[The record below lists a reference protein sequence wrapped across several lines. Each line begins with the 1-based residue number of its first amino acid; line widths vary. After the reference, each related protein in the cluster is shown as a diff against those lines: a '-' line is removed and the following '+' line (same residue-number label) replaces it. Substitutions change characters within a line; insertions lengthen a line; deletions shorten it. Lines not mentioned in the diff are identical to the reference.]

1 MRNYDDLLELTRKKF
16 LIASIVGFF
25 TIISLSAVFLVLNR
39 SLISDQQ
46 SYQTLNSFLKK
57 QIFLMADITDFSQK
71 FKGKQITL
79 PNEIRFVELVKRL
92 KAETKEFY
100 SWINGNRLP
109 KLQNFKVFLTS
120 ESIENKTYEFIEVA
134 ESFIDD
140 TSNNK
145 SSVNQNIGFLIKSSS
160 SGLGKVLEL
169 ISSRVSEAQE
179 DSLDDLDLLGILLV
193 LCCVGQFGIIWLLV
207 YRPLFK
213 AVSSQHEKIT
223 ETMIQV
229 ESASKSKTNFLSN
242 ISHEIRTPMTIILGY
257 IEMLRSHTLEGK
269 ERDDAIELVFRN
281 GNHLLSLLDEILDIS
296 KIESG
301 KIDYRIEKVETT
313 QFLTDVY
320 GLLSVKAAEKN
331 IELIFFNRGKIP
343 RFINSDQKR
352 LKQILFNIIGNAIK
366 FTAEGHVELIA
377 TFNKKSNKLIFT
389 INDTGM
395 GISKKNQKRLFKPF
409 EQGDDSVSRVYGGTG
424 LGLMISRA
432 ISRGLG
438 GNLKIIETR
447 ENVGTTFEI
456 KVDVGI
462 IDGVEYISSLDQ
474 KSSALN
480 EEVEELEIDLTGKR
494 VLIVDDAKENVRLF
508 YAYLKEVGAE
518 SQMAYGGQEA
528 VDKFKAGSFD
538 VVLLDLQMP
547 EIDGY
552 QAIRMMKEFNP
563 EIPIIALTAHAM
575 DEERVRTKKAGFSDH
590 ITKPVTSKDLIRGVH
605 NNIM

>member
-1 MRNYDDLLELTRKKF
+1 MRNYDDLLEMTRKKF
-16 LIASIVGFF
+16 LIASIVGFV
-25 TIISLSAVFLVLNR
+25 TIFSLSAVFLILNR
-39 SLISDQQ
+39 SIISDQQ
-46 SYQTLNSFLKK
+46 SYQTLNSHLKK
-57 QIFLMADITDFSQK
+57 QIFLMVDITDFSQR
-71 FKGKQITL
+71 FEGEEVNL
-79 PNEIRFVELVKRL
+79 ANEIRFNELIKRL
-92 KAETKEFY
+92 RNETKEFY
-100 SWINGNRLP
+100 SWIKGNRLS
-109 KLQNFKVFLTS
+109 KLTNFKSFIIS
-120 ESIENKTYEFIEVA
+120 EEIEKKSYEFIEVA
-134 ESFIDD
+134 ENFIYD
-140 TSNNK
+140 SVNNK
-145 SSVNQNIGFLIKSSS
+145 TNTNQNIGFLIKSSS

-169 ISSRVSEAQE
+169 LSTRVSEYQE
-179 DSLDDLDLLGILLV
+179 DSLDNLDLLGILLV
-193 LCCVGQFGIIWLLV
+193 LCCVGQFGIVWLLV

-223 ETMIQV
+223 ETMVQV

-320 GLLSVKAAEKN
+320 GLLTVKAAEKN
-331 IELIFFNRGKIP
+331 IELIFSSRGKLP

-377 TFNKKSNKLIFT
+377 TFSKKSNKLIFT
-389 INDTGM
+389 INDTGI

-409 EQGDDSVSRVYGGTG
+409 EQGDDSVSRIYGGTG
-424 LGLMISRA
+424 LGLMISRSIA
-432 ISRGLG
+432 RGLG
-438 GNLKIIETR
+438 GNLIIVETR

-456 KVDVGI
+456 KVDVGMV
-462 IDGVEYISSLDQ
+462 DGVEYISSLGERSSSSDQ
-474 KSSALN
+474 
-480 EEVEELEIDLTGKR
+480 EIEELEIDLTGKK

-508 YAYLKEVGAE
+508 YAYLKEVGAD

-528 VDKFKAGSFD
+528 VDKFKAGNFD

-563 EIPIIALTAHAM
+563 DIPIIALTAHAM

-605 NNIM
+605 NNII